1 MQQLQRLPI
10 NNEQFEI
17 ENLKVSILSMNG
29 RRIET
34 AKIKILET
42 KEETN

>member
-1 MQQLQRLPI
+1 MIISGKLNTPQS
-10 NNEQFEI
+10 EI